1 MLKRLFA
8 QRPAFAAG
16 QALYA
21 AAAAQARS
29 PALYL
34 DLGVPDSIEG
44 RFELYLMHVALLVN
58 RLRGAGPR
66 ASETNQVLF
75 DAFLK
80 GLDDALREM
89 GVGDLSVGK
98 KMRRLGEAFYGR
110 AKGYA
115 AAVAA
120 LPEAGGELRALLART
135 VYADLPDAERRAEA
149 MAAYVAGVVRALDD
163 QPLDALLDGRVAFPQ
178 PAAASSATWAEVAA

>member
-1 MLKRLFA
+1 MLKLRSPFA
-8 QRPAFAAG
+8 PRPAYAAG

-21 AAAAQARS
+21 AAAAQARA
-29 PALYL
+29 PAFYL
-34 DLGVPDSIEG
+34 QGGVDDSIEG
-44 RFELYLMHVALLVN
+44 RFELYLLHVVLVVN
-58 RLRGAGPR
+58 RLRGCGPR

-115 AAVAA
+115 AALGDGSRAGLEQLVARTLFAEQPDADARAAPVARYVAEADRA
-120 LPEAGGELRALLART
+120 LAGQPLEALLAGEVRF
-135 VYADLPDAERRAEA
+135 PDFHAAEEA
-149 MAAYVAGVVRALDD
+149 
-163 QPLDALLDGRVAFPQ
+163 QP
-178 PAAASSATWAEVAA
+178 

>member
-1 MLKRLFA
+1 MFPSSLRQRLFG
-8 QRPAFAAG
+8 QRPAYAAG

-29 PALYL
+29 PALYR
-34 DLGVPDSIEG
+34 DLGAPDTIEG
-44 RFELYLMHVALLVN
+44 RFELYLVHVAALVN
-58 RLRGAGPR
+58 RLRGEGPR
-66 ASETNQVLF
+66 ARETNQVLF

-115 AAVAA
+115 AALDEAADPHDLPSLIGRTVFAEAADPAVAA
-120 LPEAGGELRALLART
+120 APLAAYVRRLAHDLAGQDAEALLA
-135 VYADLPDAERRAEA
+135 
-149 MAAYVAGVVRALDD
+149 
-163 QPLDALLDGRVAFPQ
+163 GRVRFPAVGEA
-178 PAAASSATWAEVAA
+178 PA

>member
-1 MLKRLFA
+1 MLKFRSPFA
-8 QRPAFAAG
+8 QRPAYAAG

-21 AAAAQARS
+21 AAAAQARA
-29 PALYL
+29 PAFYL
-34 DLGVPDSIEG
+34 EGGVEDSIEG
-44 RFELYLMHVALLVN
+44 RFELYLLHVALLVN
-58 RLRGAGPR
+58 RLRGCGPR
-66 ASETNQVLF
+66 AAETNQVLF

-115 AAVAA
+115 AALAA
-120 LPEAGGELRALLART
+120 DDGAELEALVART
-135 VYADLPDAERRAEA
+135 VYAERDDSDVRAA
-149 MAAYVAGVVRALDD
+149 PLASYVARAAATLAA
-163 QPLDALLDGRVAFPQ
+163 QPVDALLAGEARFPAF
-178 PAAASSATWAEVAA
+178 ASEENRA